1 MSNSL
6 TKSLITLLKGVQVSR
21 RFTVSTQETEELSVT
36 EFLVGRR
43 VNKKVSEKVN
53 PVNLVDGK

>member
-1 MSNSL
+1 M
-6 TKSLITLLKGVQVSR
+6 SR